1 MTGAPSGAPDISPE
15 SFQMSTKTFSGPV
28 KAGTIRAT
36 TGTTVGTNMSNVGF
50 AVMAQ
55 SDSLT
60 QSTTSAASGIIIP
73 ANSQIINMYVLVQTA
88 WDGGTN
94 TLDVGISGNTDLY
107 VDGLDTS
114 TAGNHR
120 ATAAATGTEAN
131 WRDIGTSDVTIY
143 IQSVATGNGAGVLT
157 VEYIQNRN
165 LT

>member
-1 MTGAPSGAPDISPE
+1 MGT
-15 SFQMSTKTFSGPV
+15 TTFSGPV
-28 KAGTIRAT
+28 KAGPIREGAT
-36 TGTTVGTNMSNVGF
+36 ANVGTLVC
-50 AVMAQ
+50 AQ
-55 SDSLT
+55 SAAVLEI
-60 QSTTSAASGIIIP
+60 STEADTGIIIP

-165 LT
+165 LS

>member
-1 MTGAPSGAPDISPE
+1 MGT
-15 SFQMSTKTFSGPV
+15 TTFSGPV
-28 KAGTIRAT
+28 KAGPIREGAT
-36 TGTTVGTNMSNVGF
+36 ANVGTLVC
-50 AVMAQ
+50 AQ
-55 SDSLT
+55 SAAVLEI
-60 QSTTSAASGIIIP
+60 STEADTGIIIP

>member
-1 MTGAPSGAPDISPE
+1 MGT
-15 SFQMSTKTFSGPV
+15 TTFSGPV
-28 KAGTIRAT
+28 KAGPIREGAT
-36 TGTTVGTNMSNVGF
+36 ANVGTLVC
-50 AVMAQ
+50 AQ
-55 SDSLT
+55 SAAVLEI
-60 QSTTSAASGIIIP
+60 STEADTGIIIP

-143 IQSVATGNGAGVLT
+143 IKSVATGNGAGVLT